1 MTAEKS
7 MILGDAEMRV
17 IASEAFSLGG
27 LAAQVSHIAK
37 QMEERKQDETLWRA
51 RLEPLLAERSGDRE
65 KIERIRTDLNGLG
78 DKVRKQT
85 EAIEKLERERNEQV
99 AKLERDRAEE
109 VMRSGEKQQQLER
122 KFELE
127 LEKLRSDFKRAL
139 AFGSGA
145 LFVLGGFWALFG
157 DAIKAGLHLGGN

>member
-1 MTAEKS
+1 MTAEKTS
-7 MILGDAEMRV
+7 ILGDAEMRV

-37 QMEERKQDETLWRA
+37 QMEERKNDETLWRA

-65 KIERIRTDLNGLG
+65 KIERIRQDLNGLG

-85 EAIEKLERERNEQV
+85 EAIEKLERERSEQV
-99 AKLERDRAEE
+99 AKLERERAEE
-109 VMRSGEKQQQLER
+109 VVRSSEKQQQLER

-127 LEKLRSDFKRAL
+127 LATLRGEIKRLL
-139 AFGSGA
+139 AFGAGA
-145 LFVLGGFWALFG
+145 LFVLSGFWALFG
-157 DAIKAGLHLGGN
+157 DSIRASLHLGGD